1 MTSTRERVAARLR
14 EALPGARVEVRD
26 MTGTDDHLE
35 AHVEWD
41 AFAGRSPIERHRIV
55 YAPLKD
61 WIEDDT
67 IHALSIKTALPRPP
81 MEGSP

>member
-1 MTSTRERVAARLR
+1 MTTTRERVAERLR
-14 EALPGARVEVRD
+14 VALPGARIEVRD

-35 AHVEWD
+35 ALVEWD
-41 AFAGRSPIERHRIV
+41 AFAGRSSIERHRLV

-67 IHALSIKTALPRPP
+67 IHALSIRTALPNKPQ
-81 MEGSP
+81 EGSA

>member
-1 MTSTRERVAARLR
+1 MTTTRERVAERLR

-35 AHVEWD
+35 ALVEWD
-41 AFAGRSPIERHRIV
+41 AFVGRSPIERHRLV
-55 YAPLKD
+55 YAPLRD

-67 IHALSIKTALPRPP
+67 IHALSIRTALPKPLT
-81 MEGSP
+81 EGSV